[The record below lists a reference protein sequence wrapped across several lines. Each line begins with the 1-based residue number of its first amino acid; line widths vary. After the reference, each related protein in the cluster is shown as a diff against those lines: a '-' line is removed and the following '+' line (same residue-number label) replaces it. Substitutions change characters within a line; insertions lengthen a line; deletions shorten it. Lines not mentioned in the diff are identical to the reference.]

1 MFHFD
6 RHFGNFQK
14 EKKKNL
20 RYQVSLTNS
29 KQTFILQDDAK
40 SLMKSTLPFK
50 PDPDRLDPHMEAL
63 CRKVRKFSVST
74 AEPTNLGPLEQ
85 VDGCL
90 ASKEFDVSDTNANAT
105 NEVTDDPSGTDLQ
118 GHSEKHQL
126 RLQNDWIARS
136 LTSIAPR

>member
-1 MFHFD
+1 
-6 RHFGNFQK
+6 
-14 EKKKNL
+14 
-20 RYQVSLTNS
+20 
-29 KQTFILQDDAK
+29 
-40 SLMKSTLPFK
+40 MKSTLPFK

-136 LTSIAPR
+136 LTSIAPRYISDPQWIFLPLRICVKSILVHIKLQKLPF